1 MSYNTGMAKRKFRL
15 TEAERKEL
23 LHAYRVCKDATTRT
37 RDQAVRLYSEGY
49 PTEEIEQI
57 SGCSR
62 TSLMEWCRAYRADHS
77 QGLVDKR
84 VGGNR
89 AKLSQL
95 QIEELQHMLHQY
107 TPKERLGSRASTAN
121 GQFWSAEGL
130 ALVVREQ
137 YGVAYKS
144 RTSYTDLLRLCGF
157 SYQKTEK
164 IFKSRS
170 QAKVADFEEQLE
182 KN

>member
-1 MSYNTGMAKRKFRL
+1 MAKRKFKL

-23 LHAYRVCKDATTRT
+23 LRAYGVCKDAATRT
-37 RDQAVRLYSEGY
+37 RYQAVRLYGEDY
-49 PTEEIEQI
+49 PEKEIEQI
-57 SGCSR
+57 TGCNRS
-62 TSLMEWCRAYRADHS
+62 SLMEWCRAYRADPS

-89 AKLSQL
+89 AKLRKL
-95 QIEELQHMLHQY
+95 DIEELQHMLHQY
-107 TPKERLGSRASTAN
+107 TPQERLGRKVSTSD
-121 GQFWSAEGL
+121 GQFWTVEDL
-130 ALVVREQ
+130 VVVVRER
-137 YGVAYKS
+137 YGVEYQS
-144 RTSYTDLLRLCGF
+144 RTSYSSLLRLCGF

-170 QAKVADFEEQLE
+170 QTKVADFEEQLE